1 MGQRDL
7 PTSMT
12 IDQEFPR
19 KVSHGK
25 CGFLFRSVELWG
37 GRQYNGQSC
46 QRQKKKKTHDK
57 KGKAGKN
64 AEKKDQES
72 SDSLRNTLITEI
84 SSLG

>member
-1 MGQRDL
+1 MG
-7 PTSMT
+7 
-12 IDQEFPR
+12 
-19 KVSHGK
+19 KVAKG
-25 CGFLFRSVELWG
+25 
-37 GRQYNGQSC
+37 
-46 QRQKKKKTHDK
+46 KKKTHDK

>member
-7 PTSMT
+7 PMSMT

-25 CGFLFRSVELWG
+25 CGFVFRSVELWG

-46 QRQKKKKTHDK
+46 QRQKKKTHDK
-57 KGKAGKN
+57 KRKGRQN
-64 AEKKDQES
+64 AEKQDQES
-72 SDSLRNTLITEI
+72 TYSLRNTLLAEI

>member
-1 MGQRDL
+1 MRQRDL

-46 QRQKKKKTHDK
+46 QRKKKTHDK
-57 KGKAGKN
+57 KGKAGKK
-64 AEKKDQES
+64 AEKQDQKS
-72 SDSLRNTLITEI
+72 TNSLRNTLIAEI

>member
-1 MGQRDL
+1 MR
-7 PTSMT
+7 
-12 IDQEFPR
+12 FPFSLCR
-19 KVSHGK
+19 T
-25 CGFLFRSVELWG
+25 LG